1 MDLLHNPLDSLIY
14 NEYNIEQQSLLSLTQ
29 FMDISIMVM
38 GTDDAVQILVFKRV
52 NNAADTATT
61 QARTEASSIALAEL
75 NITTEPSS
83 PSSLLTSAVNLL
95 AAGLLAK
102 EEVESKRFH
111 ERGMALLEKLRG
123 DEDNDAEWSKIEFV

>member
-1 MDLLHNPLDSLIY
+1 
-14 NEYNIEQQSLLSLTQ
+14 
-29 FMDISIMVM
+29 MVM
-38 GTDDAVQILVFKRV
+38 GTDDAVQILVFKAV
-52 NNAADTATT
+52 NNNADTATT

-75 NITTEPSS
+75 NITSEPSS
-83 PSSLLTSAVNLL
+83 PSSLLTSAVNLI

-111 ERGMALLEKLRG
+111 DRGMALLEKLRG